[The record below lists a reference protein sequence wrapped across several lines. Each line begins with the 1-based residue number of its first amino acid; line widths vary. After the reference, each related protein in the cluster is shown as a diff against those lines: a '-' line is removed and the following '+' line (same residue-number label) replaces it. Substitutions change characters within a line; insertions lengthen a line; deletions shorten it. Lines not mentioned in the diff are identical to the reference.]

1 MRSLFLKVFLWFW
14 LAMALVVAAFLIT
27 TELTRPSEMYS
38 RGSMTDRYTSFVAET
53 AAVTYEREGQPGLVS
68 YLDRVA
74 RLTGVRARLFD
85 EQGAELSGLGA
96 QPGASVM
103 VSRAAGSGGRV
114 FDAPV
119 DKPMLAFPA
128 VGDGGRRYVFVG
140 ELGAPPDPPFA
151 NPRFLVPR
159 FLAVML
165 TAGLLCYL
173 LARYIVSPV
182 VKLRAVTKQVAGGDL
197 SARVGPMLG
206 RRRDEL
212 ASMGHDFDAMAERIE
227 TLVSAQQ
234 LLIRDI
240 SHELRSPLTRLN
252 VALELARRRAG
263 ADAAPA
269 LDRIAREA
277 ASINEMIG
285 QLLALSRVESG
296 ADGLRAVELDL
307 CDLVRAVAEDAEFE
321 AHARGRAV
329 RVTACEPCQTTG
341 AIELLRSAVENV
353 VRNAVYY
360 TAEGTEV
367 GVALR
372 CESVGAKRFAVI
384 SVSDRGRGVPE
395 EAIDKIFRPFYR
407 VEDARDRGTG
417 GTGLGLAIAA
427 RAVRLHD
434 GTIRAANSPG
444 GGLVVEISLPVGQSP
459 EERPKADHEA
469 A

>member
-1 MRSLFLKVFLWFW
+1 MF
-14 LAMALVVAAFLIT
+14 VV
-27 TELTRPSEMYS
+27 E
-38 RGSMTDRYTSFVAET
+38 
-53 AAVTYEREGQPGLVS
+53 VTGPPG
-68 YLDRVA
+68 
-74 RLTGVRARLFD
+74 
-85 EQGAELSGLGA
+85 
-96 QPGASVM
+96 
-103 VSRAAGSGGRV
+103 
-114 FDAPV
+114 
-119 DKPMLAFPA
+119 
-128 VGDGGRRYVFVG
+128 
-140 ELGAPPDPPFA
+140 PPFA
-151 NPRFLVPR
+151 NPRFLAPR

-182 VKLRAVTKQVAGGDL
+182 LKLRAVTTQFAGGDL
-197 SARVGPMLG
+197 SARVGPLLG

-212 ASMGHDFDAMAERIE
+212 AAMGHDFDAMAERVE
-227 TLVSAQQ
+227 TLMSAQQ

-277 ASINEMIG
+277 ESINEMVG

-296 ADGLRAVELDL
+296 TDGLRSVRLDL
-307 CDLVRAVAEDAEFE
+307 ADLVRAVAEDAEFE
-321 AHARGRAV
+321 AHGRGRSV
-329 RVTACEPCQTTG
+329 SVTACEPCQTTG

-367 GVALR
+367 EVALR
-372 CESVGAKRFAVI
+372 CENVGTKRFATI
-384 SVSDRGRGVPE
+384 SVRDHGAGVPP

-407 VEDARDRGTG
+407 VEDARDRQTG

-427 RAVRLHD
+427 RAVHLHG

-444 GGLVVEISLPVGQSP
+444 GGLVVEISLPVS
-459 EERPKADHEA
+459 
-469 A
+469 

>member
-14 LAMALVVAAFLIT
+14 LAMGLVVAVFFLVS
-27 TELTRPSEMYS
+27 ELTRPSEIYS
-38 RGSMTDRYTSFVAET
+38 RGSMTDRYTSFIAET

-68 YLDRVA
+68 YLERVTRQA
-74 RLTGVRARLFD
+74 GVRARLFD
-85 EQGAELSGLGA
+85 EQGTELAGLGA
-96 QPGASVM
+96 QPGATSLVTR
-103 VSRAAGSGGRV
+103 VINSNGRI
-114 FDAPV
+114 FDSPV
-119 DKPMLAFPA
+119 DKPMVAFPA
-128 VGDGGRRYVFVG
+128 LAQSGRRYAFVV
-140 ELGAPPDPPFA
+140 EVTAPPGPPFA
-151 NPRFLVPR
+151 NPRFLAPR
-159 FLAVML
+159 FLAMML

-182 VKLRAVTKQVAGGDL
+182 LKLRAVTKQFAGGDL

-212 ASMGHDFDAMAERIE
+212 ASMGHDFDAMAERVE
-227 TLVSAQQ
+227 TLMSAQQ

-263 ADAAPA
+263 EDAAPA

-277 ASINEMIG
+277 ESINEMVG
-285 QLLALSRVESG
+285 QLLGLSRVESS
-296 ADGLRAVELDL
+296 ADGLRSVRLDL
-307 CDLVRAVAEDAEFE
+307 ADLVRAVAEDAEFE
-321 AHARGRAV
+321 AHGRGRFV

-367 GVALR
+367 EIALS
-372 CESVGAKRFAVI
+372 CESVGTKRFATI
-384 SVSDRGRGVPE
+384 SVRDRGAGVPP

-407 VEDARDRGTG
+407 VEDARDRQTG

-427 RAVRLHD
+427 RAVHLHG
-434 GTIRAANSPG
+434 GTIRAANSTD
-444 GGLVVEISLPVGQSP
+444 GGLVVEISLPVS
-459 EERPKADHEA
+459 
-469 A
+469 

>member
-14 LAMALVVAAFLIT
+14 LAMGLVVAAFLLA
-27 TELTRPSEMYS
+27 TELTRPHEMYS
-38 RGSMTDRYTSFVAET
+38 RGSITDRYTSFIAET
-53 AAVTYEREGQPGLVS
+53 AVVTYEREGQQGLVA
-68 YLDRVA
+68 YLERVA
-74 RLTGVRARLFD
+74 RTAGVRARLFD

-96 QPGASVM
+96 QPGAQELVR
-103 VSRAAGSGGRV
+103 RAAASRGRI

-119 DKPMLAFPA
+119 DKPLFAFPA
-128 VGDGGRRYVFVG
+128 VVEGGRRYVFVG

-151 NPRFLVPR
+151 NPRFLLPR

-182 VKLRAVTKQVAGGDL
+182 LKLRAVTKQVAAGDL
-197 SARVGPMLG
+197 SARVGPLLG

-212 ASMGHDFDAMAERIE
+212 AAMGHDFDAMAERVE

-263 ADAAPA
+263 AEAAPA
-269 LDRIAREA
+269 LDRIGREA

-296 ADGLRAVELDL
+296 ADGLKTVKLDL
-307 CDLVRAVAEDAEFE
+307 CDLLRAVAEDAEFE
-321 AHARGRAV
+321 AQARGRSV
-329 RVTACEPCQTTG
+329 RLVACEPCPTTG

-353 VRNAVYY
+353 VRNAVSY

-367 GVALR
+367 LIALR
-372 CESVGAKRFAVI
+372 CEAIGTERRAVI
-384 SVSDRGRGVPE
+384 SVRDRGAGVPP
-395 EAIDKIFRPFYR
+395 EAIEKIFRPFYR
-407 VEDARDRGTG
+407 VEDARERQTG

-427 RAVRLHD
+427 RAVHLHG
-434 GTIRAANSPG
+434 GTISAANADG
-444 GGLVVEISLPVGQSP
+444 GGLVVEINLPVG
-459 EERPKADHEA
+459 
-469 A
+469 

>member
-14 LAMALVVAAFLIT
+14 LAMGLVVAAFLLA
-27 TELTRPSEMYS
+27 TELTRPREMYS
-38 RGSMTDRYTSFVAET
+38 RGFLTDSYTSFIAET
-53 AAVTYEREGQPGLVS
+53 AALTYEREGPQGLATYLERVKSVS
-68 YLDRVA
+68 
-74 RLTGVRARLFD
+74 GVRARLFD

-96 QPGASVM
+96 QPGALVL
-103 VSRAAGSGGRV
+103 VKRV
-114 FDAPV
+114 ENANARIFDAPV
-119 DKPMLAFPA
+119 DKPMFAFPA
-128 VGDGGRRYVFVG
+128 ATQGGRRYVFVG
-140 ELGAPPDPPFA
+140 ELAAPPEPPFA

-182 VKLRAVTKQVAGGDL
+182 LKLRAVTKQFAGGDL
-197 SARVGPMLG
+197 SARVGPLLG
-206 RRRDEL
+206 RRRDEV
-212 ASMGHDFDAMAERIE
+212 AAMGHDFDAMAERVE
-227 TLVSAQQ
+227 TLVGAQQ

-263 ADAAPA
+263 PDAEVA

-277 ASINEMIG
+277 ESINEMIG

-296 ADGLRAVELDL
+296 TDGLTSVRLDL
-307 CDLVRAVAEDAEFE
+307 ADLVRAVAEDAEFE
-321 AHARGRAV
+321 ARGRNRSV
-329 RVTACEPCQTTG
+329 RVVACEPCQTTG

-367 GVALR
+367 EIALA
-372 CESVGAKRFAVI
+372 CESVGTKRFATI
-384 SVSDRGRGVPE
+384 SVRDRGAGVPPD
-395 EAIDKIFRPFYR
+395 AIDKIFRPFYR
-407 VEDARDRGTG
+407 VEDARDRQRG

-427 RAVRLHD
+427 RAVHLHG

-444 GGLVVEISLPVGQSP
+444 GGLVVEISLPV
-459 EERPKADHEA
+459 R
-469 A
+469 

>member
-14 LAMALVVAAFLIT
+14 LAMGLVVAVFFLVS
-27 TELTRPSEMYS
+27 ELTRPSEMYS
-38 RGSMTDRYTSFVAET
+38 RGSMTDRYTSFIAET
-53 AAVTYEREGQPGLVS
+53 AAVTYEREGRPGLVN
-68 YLDRVA
+68 YLERVA
-74 RLTGVRARLFD
+74 GHAGVRARLFD
-85 EQGAELSGLGA
+85 EQGMELSGLGA
-96 QPGASVM
+96 QQGAQSLVTRV
-103 VSRAAGSGGRV
+103 VSSNGRI

-119 DKPMLAFPA
+119 DKPMVAFPA
-128 VGDGGRRYVFVG
+128 VASGRRYVFVVEVTG
-140 ELGAPPDPPFA
+140 PPGPPFA
-151 NPRFLVPR
+151 NPRFLAPR

-182 VKLRAVTKQVAGGDL
+182 LKLRAVTKQFAGGDL

-212 ASMGHDFDAMAERIE
+212 ASMGHDFDAMAERVE
-227 TLVSAQQ
+227 TLMSAQQ

-277 ASINEMIG
+277 ESINEMVG

-296 ADGLRAVELDL
+296 TDGLRSVRLDL
-307 CDLVRAVAEDAEFE
+307 ADLVRAVAEDAEFE
-321 AHARGRAV
+321 AHGRRRSV

-367 GVALR
+367 EVALG
-372 CESVGAKRFAVI
+372 CENVGTKRFATI
-384 SVSDRGRGVPE
+384 SVRDRGAGVPP

-407 VEDARDRGTG
+407 VEDARDRQTG

-427 RAVRLHD
+427 RAVHLHG

-444 GGLVVEISLPVGQSP
+444 GGLVVEISLPVS
-459 EERPKADHEA
+459 
-469 A
+469 

>member
-1 MRSLFLKVFLWFW
+1 MRSLFLKVFFWFW
-14 LAMALVVAAFLIT
+14 LAMGLVVAAFLIA

-38 RGSMTDRYTSFVAET
+38 RGSITDRYTSFIAET
-53 AAVTYEREGQPGLVS
+53 AAVTYEREGPAGLVA
-68 YLDRVA
+68 YLERVA
-74 RLTGVRARLFD
+74 KVTGVRARLFD
-85 EQGAELSGLGA
+85 EQGVELSGLGA
-96 QPGASVM
+96 QPGAPELVR
-103 VSRAAGSGGRV
+103 RAAQSQGRI

-119 DKPMLAFPA
+119 DKPLFAFPA
-128 VGDGGRRYVFVG
+128 VTGGGGRYVFVG

-151 NPRFLVPR
+151 NPRFLLPR

-182 VKLRAVTKQVAGGDL
+182 LKLRAVTKQVAEGDL
-197 SARVGPMLG
+197 SARVGPLLG

-212 ASMGHDFDAMAERIE
+212 AAMGHDFDAMAERVE

-263 ADAAPA
+263 AEAAPA
-269 LDRIAREA
+269 LDRIEREA
-277 ASINEMIG
+277 ASINEMVG

-296 ADGLRAVELDL
+296 ADGLKTVKLDL
-307 CDLVRAVAEDAEFE
+307 SDLVRAVAEDAEFE
-321 AHARGRAV
+321 AQARGRSV
-329 RVTACEPCQTTG
+329 RVTACEPCRTTG

-353 VRNAVYY
+353 VRNAVSY
-360 TAEGTEV
+360 TAEGTAVEI
-367 GVALR
+367 ALR
-372 CESVGAKRFAVI
+372 CETVGPERHAVI
-384 SVSDRGRGVPE
+384 SVRDRGAGVPE
-395 EAIDKIFRPFYR
+395 EAIEKIFRPFYR
-407 VEDARDRGTG
+407 VEDARERQTG

-427 RAVRLHD
+427 RAVHLHH

-444 GGLVVEISLPVGQSP
+444 GGLVVEISLPAS
-459 EERPKADHEA
+459 
-469 A
+469 

>member
-14 LAMALVVAAFLIT
+14 LAMGLVVAAFLIT

-38 RGSMTDRYTSFVAET
+38 RGSLTDRYTSFIAET
-53 AAVTYEREGQPGLVS
+53 AAVTYEREGAAGLVP
-68 YLDRVA
+68 YLERFTSLSGA
-74 RLTGVRARLFD
+74 RGRLFD
-85 EQGAELSGLGA
+85 EQGTELSGLGA
-96 QPGASVM
+96 QPGALTLVRQAINSN
-103 VSRAAGSGGRV
+103 GRT

-119 DKPMLAFPA
+119 DKPMFAFPA
-128 VGDGGRRYVFVG
+128 VAQSGRRYVFVG
-140 ELGAPPDPPFA
+140 ELGAPPGPPFA
-151 NPRFLVPR
+151 NPRFLLPR

-182 VKLRAVTKQVAGGDL
+182 LKLRAVTKQVAEGDL
-197 SARVGPMLG
+197 SARVGPLLG

-212 ASMGHDFDAMAERIE
+212 AAMGHDFDAMAERVE

-240 SHELRSPLTRLN
+240 SHELRSPLTRLG

-263 ADAAPA
+263 EDAAPA

-277 ASINEMIG
+277 ESINEMVG

-296 ADGLRAVELDL
+296 TDGLRSVTFDL
-307 CDLVRAVAEDAEFE
+307 ADLVRAVADDAEFE
-321 AHARGRAV
+321 ARGRNRSV
-329 RVTACEPCQTTG
+329 RVTDCEPCQATG
-341 AIELLRSAVENV
+341 AIEMLRSAVENV

-367 GVALR
+367 EIALG
-372 CESVGAKRFAVI
+372 CEQVGTKRFATI
-384 SVSDRGRGVPE
+384 SVRDRGAGVPPD
-395 EAIDKIFRPFYR
+395 AIEKIFRPFYR
-407 VEDARDRGTG
+407 VEHARDRQTG

-427 RAVRLHD
+427 RAVHLHG
-434 GTIRAANSPG
+434 GTIRADNSPG
-444 GGLVVEISLPVGQSP
+444 GGLAVEISLPVT
-459 EERPKADHEA
+459 
-469 A
+469 